1 MTNSETNSVPDLFDR
16 QLYIKRRKKLLQN
29 PKRED
34 FLWRYMA
41 ESIDTSLQDVAY
53 QFDKTLLVLPDPAIQ
68 DLMPTLHEKTQN
80 CVIGG
85 PSQNDFDIFIDEEN
99 LTLEAEAFDL
109 IISIGGLHAVNDL
122 PGSLVNYRHALKPNG
137 LFLAVMVG
145 GESLKELRQS
155 LSQAEAE
162 CENGIKPHI
171 HPFAELSDLAGLLQ
185 RAGFTL
191 PVADTD
197 RLKIRYQNPLKLLHD
212 LRLMGETNLLKARHK
227 KFMRRETFLRAIEIY
242 HDLFA
247 EADGK
252 VTARFDLHSLSGWA
266 PHESQQKP
274 LKPGSAKARLADALN
289 TEEKKL

>member
-1 MTNSETNSVPDLFDR
+1 MKNSVPEIFDR
-16 QLYIKRRKKLLQN
+16 QLYLNRRERLLQN

-34 FLWRYMA
+34 FLWRHMA

-53 QFDKTLLVLPDPAIQ
+53 NFDKCLLTLPDPAIAEH
-68 DLMPTLHEKTQN
+68 MPTLMKKTQN
-80 CVIGG
+80 RVIGG
-85 PSQNDFDIFIDEEN
+85 PTHNSFDIFLDEEN
-99 LTLEAEAFDL
+99 MAIEAESFDL
-109 IISIGGLHAVNDL
+109 IISIGGLHVVNDL
-122 PGSLVNYRHALKPNG
+122 PGSLANYRRALKPNG
-137 LFLAVMVG
+137 LFLTVMVG

-155 LSQAEAE
+155 FSQAEAE

-185 RAGFTL
+185 RAGFSL
-191 PVADTD
+191 PVADTE

-212 LRLMGETNLLKARHK
+212 LRLMGETNTLKARHK
-227 KFMRRETFLRAIEIY
+227 KFMRRETFFRAMEIY

-274 LKPGSAKARLADALN
+274 LKPGIAKARLADALN
-289 TEEKKL
+289 TDEKKL